1 MEQKVDFAIEAKSDS
16 GCFILKV
23 IGELDISTA
32 PRLNDKLMELLNS
45 RRPDCIIDLSET
57 NYLDSSAFHV
67 LIKCHRQVLKQG
79 GKMALAG
86 LQPSVERI
94 FKIAHLTELFSI
106 FDTVEDA
113 RESFVSA

>member
-1 MEQKVDFAIEAKSDS
+1 MKQKVDFAIEAKSDS

-23 IGELDISTA
+23 RGELDISTA
-32 PRLNDKLMELLNS
+32 PRLEEEVMKLFNS
-45 RRPDCIIDLSET
+45 CGPYCIIDLSET

-67 LIKCHRQVLKQG
+67 LIKCHRQALKQG

-94 FKIAHLTELFSI
+94 FKIAKLMELFSI
-106 FDTVEDA
+106 FDTVEEA
-113 RESFVSA
+113 RNSFVSA